1 MQKIK
6 NVDGKQRNK
15 AIKRKEG
22 FMMSKEFE
30 DLTPGSKKNRRQDL
44 LSQLK
49 GIEEEDVEYSH
60 DNSSFLPSS
69 LFSNKTPS
77 KSPTSSK
84 KKDNDDEDPKNA
96 DEWFDELIKTSNIP
110 MTVSKR
116 GGGRDLFEAVTTK
129 KKKKKKKDTREAT
142 DFKKEFEPE
151 LALYRNLLQD
161 QNRFTDSL
169 QREFDNMK
177 SAKSSSRG
185 VSKVMTD
192 LVKNIT
198 EARGLSMQL
207 VEKHVNAKKLIT
219 ELSLKEKKELG
230 TSLGEGD
237 SMSDYAAS
245 CLKAMISDR
254 QSFINSEGSEISDYS
269 DDDLFNELSASLGET
284 NRSEDVNRYLKYEN
298 RNVTVYAVIN
308 AEDAGDYDYIAKD
321 EEDIA
326 IDDYPLPN
334 KTELSI
340 NHSTNVATDKY
351 GKKYPIIWK

>member
-1 MQKIK
+1 
-6 NVDGKQRNK
+6 
-15 AIKRKEG
+15 
-22 FMMSKEFE
+22 MSVEFE
-30 DLTPGSKKNRRQDL
+30 DLTPGSQKKSRTKL

-49 GIEEEDVEYSH
+49 GIEEECIEYS
-60 DNSSFLPSS
+60 DESNSFLPSS
-69 LFSNKTPS
+69 LFLNKTPTKSLTDS
-77 KSPTSSK
+77 KQK
-84 KKDNDDEDPKNA
+84 NKQDDPDFQNA
-96 DEWFDELIKTSNIP
+96 DEWFDELIKTSSIP
-110 MTVSKR
+110 MTVSKG
-116 GGGRDLFEAVTTK
+116 GGGRNLFEPVNGK
-129 KKKKKKKDTREAT
+129 RKKKKKKDKREAT

-177 SAKSSSRG
+177 STKSSSRG

-198 EARGLSMQL
+198 EARTLSMQL

-230 TSLGEGD
+230 TSLGDGD

-254 QSFINSEGSEISDYS
+254 QSLVNTESSEISDYS
-269 DDDLFNELSASLGET
+269 DDELFNELSVSLGET
-284 NRSEDVNRYLKYEN
+284 DRSEDVSKYLKYEN
-298 RNVTVYAVIN
+298 RNVKVYALIN
-308 AEDAGDYDYIAKD
+308 SEDVEDYEFLAKD
-321 EEDIA
+321 EEQQE

-334 KTELSI
+334 KTHLSI
-340 NHSTNVATDKY
+340 NRSTNIATDDY